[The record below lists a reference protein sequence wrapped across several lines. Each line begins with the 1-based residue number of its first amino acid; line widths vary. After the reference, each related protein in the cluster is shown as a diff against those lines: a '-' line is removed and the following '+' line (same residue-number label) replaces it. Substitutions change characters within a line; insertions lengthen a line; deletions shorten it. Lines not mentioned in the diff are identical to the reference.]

1 MVAAARS
8 DPSHSR
14 KATMTTQELTTPRCP
29 FRLDPLAADLQGEN
43 EDLRAMGPAARIEL
57 PGGVLATSI
66 TSQAL
71 AKRLMMDDRVSKDP
85 RRHWPAYNN
94 GGVPALWPFRIWVDI
109 RNALSTYGEE
119 HARLRQL
126 IAPAFSTRRVRQLQ
140 PSIEDIVER
149 RLDDLEAQPEGPVD
163 LRKDFAWLIPLQV
176 VNLLLGIPKDMEETF
191 RHLVGANM
199 STHYTPEQ
207 AEANGRA
214 YYELL
219 DSLVETKRRSPGDD
233 ITTHLV
239 GLHDKGTVSRKELI
253 DSLMLLVGAGHET
266 TMNALDQACVS
277 LLSHPE
283 QLALVQSGQ
292 VSWGAAIDE
301 TLRHQSPVANI
312 LLRFAVETIHDAETG
327 TTIEQ
332 GEAIVINLA
341 AAGRDPLLHHQPAD
355 FDLTRASRRQ
365 HIAFGHGPHYCLGA
379 ELARLELRTSL
390 DRLFQRF
397 PSMSLA
403 VPAADLKPLPSF
415 ISNGHQAIPVLRA
428 KKVPIPLHRR
438 AGRAS

>member
-1 MVAAARS
+1 M
-8 DPSHSR
+8 
-14 KATMTTQELTTPRCP
+14 TMQELTTPRCP
-29 FRLDPLAADLQGEN
+29 FRLDPLAPDLHGEN
-43 EDLRAMGPAARIEL
+43 EHLRAMGPAARIEL
-57 PGGVLATSI
+57 PGGVLATSV

-85 RRHWPAYNN
+85 RRHWPAYNS
-94 GGVPALWPFRIWVDI
+94 GGVPAHWPFRIWVDI
-109 RNALSTYGEE
+109 RNALSTYGED

-126 IAPAFSTRRVRQLQ
+126 IAPAFSPRRVRQLL
-140 PSIEDIVER
+140 PGITSIVDR
-149 RLDDLEAQPEGPVD
+149 RLDDLEARAEGPVD

-176 VNLLLGIPKDMEETF
+176 VNMMLGIPEDLEETF
-191 RHLVGANM
+191 RYLVGANM

-207 AEANGRA
+207 AAANGKA

-219 DSLVETKRRSPGDD
+219 DSLIETKRRSPGDD

-239 GLHDKGTVSRKELI
+239 GLHDQGDVSRKELV

-266 TMNALDQACVS
+266 TMNALDQACVN
-277 LLSHPE
+277 LLSHPA

-292 VSWGAAIDE
+292 VSWDAVIDE

-355 FDLTRASRRQ
+355 FDVTRAARRQ
-365 HIAFGHGPHYCLGA
+365 HIAFGHGPHFCLGA
-379 ELARLELRTSL
+379 ELARLELRISL
-390 DRLFQRF
+390 ERLFRRF
-397 PSMSLA
+397 PSMTLA
-403 VPAADLKPLPSF
+403 VPAAALKPLPSF
-415 ISNGHQAIPVLRA
+415 ISNGHAAIPALRV
-428 KKVPIPLHRR
+428 KKMPIPLHRR
-438 AGRAS
+438 AGRAA

>member
-1 MVAAARS
+1 MNMHQG
-8 DPSHSR
+8 P
-14 KATMTTQELTTPRCP
+14 TTPRCP
-29 FRLDPLAADLQGEN
+29 FRIDPIAADLHGEN
-43 EDLRAMGPAARIEL
+43 EQLRAIGPAARIEL
-57 PGGVLATSI
+57 PGGVPATSI

-94 GGVPALWPFRIWVDI
+94 GGVPARWPLAIWVDI

-119 HARLRQL
+119 HSRLRQL
-126 IAPAFSTRRVRQLQ
+126 IAPAFSPRRVRQLQ
-140 PSIEDIVER
+140 PSIETIVDVR
-149 RLDDLEAQPEGPVD
+149 VADLAAQPEGAVD

-176 VNLLLGIPKDMEETF
+176 VSLLLGIPREMEETF
-191 RHLVGANM
+191 RRLVGANM
-199 STHYTPEQ
+199 STHHTPEQ
-207 AEANGRA
+207 AEANGMA
-214 YYELL
+214 YYDLL
-219 DSLVETKRRSPGDD
+219 DRLVETKRRSPGDD

-239 GLHDKGTVSRKELI
+239 GLHDKGAVSRKELL
-253 DSLMLLVGAGHET
+253 DSLLLMVGAGHET

-283 QLALVQSGQ
+283 QLTLLQSGQ
-292 VSWGAAIDE
+292 VSWDAAIDE

-312 LLRFAVETIHDAETG
+312 IIRFAVETIHDAPSG

-341 AAGRDPLLHHQPAD
+341 AAGRDPLLHHRPTD
-355 FDLTRASRRQ
+355 FDVTRAARRQ

-379 ELARLELRTSL
+379 ELARLELRTAL
-390 DRLFQRF
+390 ERLFRRF

-403 VPAADLKPLPSF
+403 VPAAHLRPLPSF
-415 ISNGHQAIPVLRA
+415 ISNGHQEIPALRA
-428 KKVPIPLHRR
+428 GAVSVPHPRR
-438 AGRAS
+438 AGRQAA